1 MRTRHKS
8 ILVFL
13 LFATSAFAQQSADED
28 LVNSVFRQLL
38 AAPAAS
44 HPGQKYASWPPDV
57 AIISAQRDGERAAEQ
72 MRLNAFAAAPDC
84 HPIVRISQGLVSDV
98 AKGDPDVLA
107 LILGHELGH
116 LLLGHPLCTSSK
128 DTTSVVEMAI
138 TREHEY
144 AADAKGYE
152 LALAAGY
159 SVRRGL
165 KGMQRLDEVSHY
177 SSFEGLGA
185 DHPSWTDR
193 LARLD
198 KEQAPLWRTMSAFYD
213 GVSFLATENYELA
226 ASCFRSVLREFPQ
239 AADVRGNLGYTL
251 LMQYIDQLRDDDLRA
266 LGIGQIATGSFYAE
280 SLHLKSKLR
289 GVDTALW
296 SEAVQTLKAAE
307 QADPTLA
314 LVKANLGLAY
324 LVQPTGP
331 DPKQAL
337 TYLVTADSMLGGD
350 KGLRTASGET
360 AVRAVANNT
369 AVAYLAAGDRS
380 RADAM
385 LNFLWQHRPHEI
397 TDEQS
402 LLQST
407 ALYFNVGTMLSSSDD
422 PAQRRVA
429 ADVLLKYLRTESAD
443 SMWWKL
449 AYEKYSE
456 VCSGA
461 ANGCVAEPQLKA
473 GNHTFVR
480 EVAAVDLGGGKSLR
494 LGESFRDAKIRI
506 GQGQPVGSVSG
517 SGTLRT
523 HYPQYALDVVASD
536 VIIAIILN
544 AKGAPELQLRGVGTS
559 SEKTSIR
566 YGMTTDELEKVLAD
580 QPYRYEG
587 LLDAWVPYRFYP
599 GIGIAVRVGPQKT
612 VDELVLVR
620 SSMHSTSE

>member
-1 MRTRHKS
+1 MRIRHKS

-13 LFATSAFAQQSADED
+13 LFATSAFGQQSGDED

-44 HPGQKYASWPPDV
+44 HPGQKYTSWPPNV
-57 AIISAQRDGERAAEQ
+57 GIISAQRDGERAAEQ

-98 AKGDPDVLA
+98 VRGDPDVLA

-116 LLLGHPLCTSSK
+116 LLLGHPLCSPAK
-128 DTTSVVEMAI
+128 NATSVVAMAV

-165 KGMQRLDEVSHY
+165 KGLQRLDEVSHY

-226 ASCFRSVLREFPQ
+226 ANCFRSVVREFPQ

-251 LMQYIDQLRDDDLRA
+251 LMQYIDQLRNDDLRA

-280 SLHLKSKLR
+280 SLHLKSKVR

-296 SEAVQTLKAAE
+296 TEAVQTLKAAA

-337 TYLVTADSMLGGD
+337 TYLVAAGNMLSGD
-350 KGLRTASGET
+350 KALQNAYGDTA
-360 AVRAVANNT
+360 ARAVANNT

-380 RADAM
+380 SADAV
-385 LNFLWQHRPHEI
+385 LHFLWEHQPHI

-402 LLQST
+402 LLQTT
-407 ALYFNVGTMLSSSDD
+407 ALYFNVGTMLASSDD
-422 PAQRRVA
+422 PDQRHVA
-429 ADVLLKYLRTESAD
+429 ADVLLKYLRVESAD

-449 AYEKYSE
+449 AYEKYAD
-456 VCSGA
+456 VCPGA
-461 ANGCVAEPQLKA
+461 SDGCVTEPQLKA
-473 GNHTFVR
+473 SNRILVR
-480 EVAAVDLGGGKSLR
+480 EVAGVDLGGGKSLR
-494 LGESFRDAKIRI
+494 LGESFHDAKSRI
-506 GQGQPVGSVSG
+506 GQGQPVGSVPETSA
-517 SGTLRT
+517 LRT
-523 HYPQYALDVVASD
+523 HYPQYGLDIVASD

-544 AKGAPELQLRGVGTS
+544 AKGAPELQLREVGTS

-587 LLDAWVPYRFYP
+587 LLDSWVPYRFYP

-612 VDELVLVR
+612 IDELVLVR
-620 SSMHSTSE
+620 SSMRAAGGE

>member
-1 MRTRHKS
+1 
-8 ILVFL
+8 
-13 LFATSAFAQQSADED
+13 
-28 LVNSVFRQLL
+28 
-38 AAPAAS
+38 
-44 HPGQKYASWPPDV
+44 
-57 AIISAQRDGERAAEQ
+57 
-72 MRLNAFAAAPDC
+72 
-84 HPIVRISQGLVSDV
+84 
-98 AKGDPDVLA
+98 
-107 LILGHELGH
+107 
-116 LLLGHPLCTSSK
+116 
-128 DTTSVVEMAI
+128 
-138 TREHEY
+138 
-144 AADAKGYE
+144 
-152 LALAAGY
+152 
-159 SVRRGL
+159 
-165 KGMQRLDEVSHY
+165 
-177 SSFEGLGA
+177 
-185 DHPSWTDR
+185 
-193 LARLD
+193 
-198 KEQAPLWRTMSAFYD
+198 
-213 GVSFLATENYELA
+213 
-226 ASCFRSVLREFPQ
+226 
-239 AADVRGNLGYTL
+239 
-251 LMQYIDQLRDDDLRA
+251 MQYLDQLRNDDLRA

-280 SLHLKSKLR
+280 SLHLKSKVR

-296 SEAVQTLKAAE
+296 TEAVQTLKAAE

-324 LVQPTGP
+324 LVQPAGS
-331 DPKQAL
+331 DPKQAV
-337 TYLVTADSMLGGD
+337 TYLVAAGNMLSGD
-350 KGLRTASGET
+350 KGLQNAYGDTA
-360 AVRAVANNT
+360 ARAVANNI
-369 AVAYLAAGDRS
+369 AVGYLAAGDRS
-380 RADAM
+380 RADA
-385 LNFLWQHRPHEI
+385 LLHSLGEHQRHNT

-402 LLQST
+402 LLQAT
-407 ALYFNVGTMLSSSDD
+407 ALYFNIGTMLASSDD
-422 PAQRRVA
+422 LAQRRVA
-429 ADVLLKYLRTESAD
+429 AEVLLKYLRVESAD

-449 AYEKYSE
+449 AYEKYAK
-456 VCSGA
+456 VCPGA
-461 ANGCVAEPQLKA
+461 SDGCVTEPQLKT

-494 LGESFRDAKIRI
+494 LGESFRDAKTRI